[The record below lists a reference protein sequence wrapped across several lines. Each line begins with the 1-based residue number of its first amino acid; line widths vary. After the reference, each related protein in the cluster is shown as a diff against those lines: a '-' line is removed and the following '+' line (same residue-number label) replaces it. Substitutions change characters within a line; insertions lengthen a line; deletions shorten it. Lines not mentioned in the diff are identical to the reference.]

1 MYRNRVYATN
11 FNKAHIWRKI
21 INESLSVTDVDLSG
35 TVTLKMVKLTI
46 LDLSCSS
53 MVKLP
58 FSCIHLLL

>member
-11 FNKAHIWRKI
+11 FNRTHIWRKI
-21 INESLSVTDVDLSG
+21 INESLSVTNVDLSG

-53 MVKLP
+53 MVKLL

>member
-11 FNKAHIWRKI
+11 FNRTHIWRKI
-21 INESLSVTDVDLSG
+21 INKSLSVTDVDLVG

-53 MVKLP
+53 MVKLS

>member
-11 FNKAHIWRKI
+11 FNRIHIWRKI
-21 INESLSVTDVDLSG
+21 INESLSVTIVDLSG
-35 TVTLKMVKLTI
+35 IVTMKMVKLTI

-58 FSCIHLLL
+58 FLCIHLLL

>member
-58 FSCIHLLL
+58 FLCIHLLL